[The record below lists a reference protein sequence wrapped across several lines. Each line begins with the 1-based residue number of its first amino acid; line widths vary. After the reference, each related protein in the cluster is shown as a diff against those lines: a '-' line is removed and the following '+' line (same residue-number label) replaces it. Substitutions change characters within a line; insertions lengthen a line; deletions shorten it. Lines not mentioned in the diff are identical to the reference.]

1 MSLIIL
7 LSSLLSL
14 AAGQLSVSLV
24 DTAVMVNEGEQ
35 FALRVRKSGPIT
47 QSITVIVE
55 VSFQG
60 FSLFIEQWAPIF
72 WIHSLLSLSTKQ
84 NINCSKKYDNKFVLV
99 KHLRILKTD
108 FFSESS

>member
-7 LSSLLSL
+7 LLSLLSL

-60 FSLFIEQWAPIF
+60 FSLLIEQ
-72 WIHSLLSLSTKQ
+72 
-84 NINCSKKYDNKFVLV
+84 
-99 KHLRILKTD
+99 
-108 FFSESS
+108 

>member
-35 FALRVRKSGPIT
+35 FALRVRKSGTIT

-60 FSLFIEQWAPIF
+60 FQLLIEQLTPIF
-72 WIHSLLSLSTKQ
+72 RFSL
-84 NINCSKKYDNKFVLV
+84 C
-99 KHLRILKTD
+99 
-108 FFSESS
+108 

>member
-1 MSLIIL
+1 MSQIIL

-14 AAGQLSVSLV
+14 ASGQLSVSLV

-35 FALRVRKSGPIT
+35 FALRVRKSGTIT

-60 FSLFIEQWAPIF
+60 FQLLIEQLTPIF
-72 WIHSLLSLSTKQ
+72 RFSL
-84 NINCSKKYDNKFVLV
+84 C
-99 KHLRILKTD
+99 
-108 FFSESS
+108 

>member
-60 FSLFIEQWAPIF
+60 FSFY
-72 WIHSLLSLSTKQ
+72 SLSSEHLYLDSVSVESFHKTKYLLQ
-84 NINCSKKYDNKFVLV
+84 KEL
-99 KHLRILKTD
+99 
-108 FFSESS
+108 

>member
-1 MSLIIL
+1 MNQIILFMSYDEPGNFILNFSVLMSQIIL

-14 AAGQLSVSLV
+14 ASGQLSVSLV

-35 FALRVRKSGPIT
+35 FALRVRKSGTIT

-60 FSLFIEQWAPIF
+60 FSLLI
-72 WIHSLLSLSTKQ
+72 
-84 NINCSKKYDNKFVLV
+84 D
-99 KHLRILKTD
+99 
-108 FFSESS
+108 

>member
-7 LSSLLSL
+7 LLSLLSL

-35 FALRVRKSGPIT
+35 FALRVRKSGTIT

-55 VSFQG
+55 VSF
-60 FSLFIEQWAPIF
+60 
-72 WIHSLLSLSTKQ
+72 
-84 NINCSKKYDNKFVLV
+84 
-99 KHLRILKTD
+99 
-108 FFSESS
+108 